1 MFQGERLRMLRKK
14 HKISQEELAGRI
26 GLSRPSIS
34 QWENNA
40 VTPDTENL
48 RKAAA
53 ELETTVAYLLGET
66 DYPATSD
73 GLLFMGE
80 PPLEPSEESELLKRN
95 MQNGLIRGITPSEDQ
110 LLDKKLKDKKIT
122 RVAQNTSVVK
132 LNFQDSSGQIVRVP
146 IFERAY
152 SACCGSGF
160 PNADQ
165 IYSCAEDFIDM
176 PTNFIGQIS
185 PDPDKRPFMIY
196 AEGDS
201 MIHAGITDGSQL
213 LINPAEEVYDGE
225 SALIEYGHNKSIA
238 VKRIYWL
245 NGSGIEI
252 RSANGDGWKR
262 TFTLDDQK
270 EGLLRII
277 GKVVWYGNKPKRG

>member
-1 MFQGERLRMLRKK
+1 MSRMDKYEQANCK
-14 HKISQEELAGRI
+14 QNNKEIS
-26 GLSRPSIS
+26 
-34 QWENNA
+34 
-40 VTPDTENL
+40 
-48 RKAAA
+48 
-53 ELETTVAYLLGET
+53 
-66 DYPATSD
+66 
-73 GLLFMGE
+73 
-80 PPLEPSEESELLKRN
+80 
-95 MQNGLIRGITPSEDQ
+95 
-110 LLDKKLKDKKIT
+110 

-146 IFERAY
+146 IFEHAY
-152 SACCGSGF
+152 SACCGAGF

-165 IYSCAEDFIDM
+165 IYSYAEDFIDM
-176 PTNFIGQIS
+176 PTSFIGQIS
-185 PDPDKRPFMIY
+185 PDPDKRPFMLY

-225 SALIEYGHNKSIA
+225 SALIEYGQNKSIA
-238 VKRIYWL
+238 VKRIYWI

-262 TFTLDDQK
+262 TFSLDDQK